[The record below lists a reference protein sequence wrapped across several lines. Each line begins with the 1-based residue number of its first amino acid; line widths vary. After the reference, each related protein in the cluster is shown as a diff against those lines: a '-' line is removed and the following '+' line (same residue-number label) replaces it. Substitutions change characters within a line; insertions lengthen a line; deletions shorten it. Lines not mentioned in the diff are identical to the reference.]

1 MLVSCEQCSK
11 PWLFDDYPLVNIQK
25 TMENWKITVFHGK
38 IHYKWWFSIVM
49 LNYQR
54 VVGGLYYPS
63 YIGDCNTPQTGNP
76 FFDQPGLN
84 GMTEGSWT
92 LLMWFLCG
100 RRLRINHLQ
109 WLPNRWRNKKTLK
122 IGASL
127 LGLRHRGPPKQIET
141 CFPRCYGYLWMMM
154 SLECPAFQCSIWGLH
169 RVAHNFIP
177 WNPYSS
183 KSR

>member
-1 MLVSCEQCSK
+1 MFFPSDGELGSEKSNCLHVGFMWAVFKTLVAW
-11 PWLFDDYPLVNIQK
+11 WLPSGKHTKNYGKF
-25 TMENWKITVFHGK
+25 ENHRFHGK
-38 IHYKWWFSIVM
+38 IHYKWWLSIVM

-76 FFDQPGLN
+76 YFDQPGLN

-109 WLPNRWRNKKTLK
+109 WLLNRWRNKKTLK

-127 LGLRHRGPPKQIET
+127 LGLRHRDKKKIET
-141 CFPRCYGYLWMMM
+141 CFPRCYGYLWMVM
-154 SLECPAFQCSIWGLH
+154 SL
-169 RVAHNFIP
+169 
-177 WNPYSS
+177 
-183 KSR
+183 